1 MITFSHKGNFKK
13 TNRFLAG
20 VIGINY
26 RAMLE
31 KYGQEGVTALSLA
44 TPRDTGETAN
54 SWSYTIKDTR
64 GGAEISW
71 MNSNRVDGVPIAIIL
86 QYGHVTGSGG
96 YVQGIDYINP
106 ALKPIFDKIANDVW
120 KGVTTL

>member
-1 MITFSHKGNFKK
+1 MITFTHKGSFKK
-13 TNRFLAG
+13 TNRFLFG

-44 TPRDTGETAN
+44 TPRDSGETAN

-64 GGAEISW
+64 GGVEISW

-86 QYGHVTGSGG
+86 QYGHVTRNGG

-106 ALKPIFDKIANDVW
+106 ALQPIFDKIVNDVW